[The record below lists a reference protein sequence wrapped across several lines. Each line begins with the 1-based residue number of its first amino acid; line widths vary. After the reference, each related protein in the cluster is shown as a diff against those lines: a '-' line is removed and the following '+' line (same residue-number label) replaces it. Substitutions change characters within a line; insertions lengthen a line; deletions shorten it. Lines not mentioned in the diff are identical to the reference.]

1 MKLLSG
7 QRFLLQNEKE
17 FAYVKA
23 GKVEVYAVTRNKS
36 EFRQMILMTLEEG
49 GAAFPALDEFKKIDV
64 QIYAVEDS
72 EIEIA
77 PIKNFSVAEIL
88 PLMQNWFY
96 KLVEIS
102 WLQLMA
108 QRGDDI
114 LKRWQAGNFYTDSSG
129 NIEDLEIA
137 FRNNEQIFAMLLGV
151 RFSSEDK
158 KLSAR
163 MEVRARQ
170 KQRLIEESISNLLG
184 EEIPAAEEISD
195 FGKLEEATFI
205 VRHIAQAFSMPTENI
220 SIHLNFTKKLDQ
232 LGLIRRLMQK
242 GNMQMRL
249 VTLTKNWYTQDSG
262 VLIGYFGAQ
271 KELAAIIP
279 TSPEKYKIITKT
291 NPQGVEV
298 TAEIAPSIDKDAFAC
313 YAGFPARKL
322 KILDLWKFMLNQC
335 WKNDYRTII
344 IVSFIAGLVPL
355 VMPLITE
362 TVFHDIIPILDRRGL
377 VTVTQ
382 VIMVTSFTTAA
393 LSIVRTIAMMRIST
407 KLDMATEAALWSRLL
422 NLPEKFFRQFQ
433 AGELANRMAGISA
446 VKSVVNGGFVATLFN
461 TIFSFWSLF
470 LMCYYSLKL
479 TAAAIAVW
487 LVWCLVTAFIYRRV
501 IGFQRN
507 LINAENKEAGLLLQI
522 FTGLA
527 KFRVHGA
534 EENAYNLW
542 SKVFGETWKWNLK
555 LRWQAN
561 YNEIISSVQ
570 PFILSMLLYYIA
582 VYGMNEVSADGK
594 IIASGIG
601 YAQFLAFS
609 AAYSSFNGTLNSLIP
624 LVGQFFTIQPHI
636 ENLKP
641 LLEEE
646 PEVTDE
652 KVDAEILSGALEV
665 SHLTFA
671 YAENKPNVLNDISF
685 KVSAGE
691 NLAIVGKSGCG
702 KSTLVRLLL
711 GFEKPKSGAIFFDGQ
726 NLAEMN
732 LASVRSQMG
741 VVLQNGQLM
750 TGDIF
755 TNIVGTKNLTQEDAW
770 RAAEEASIADDIRA
784 MPMEMQTVISEGS
797 SNISGGQRQ
806 RILIARALAAKP
818 AILIFDE
825 ATSALDNRA
834 QAVVTESIKKL
845 NVTRIVIAHRLSTI
859 RDCDKIIVMDKG
871 KITESG
877 TFEELVERGGL
888 FAKLVKRQVT

>member
-1 MKLLSG
+1 
-7 QRFLLQNEKE
+7 
-17 FAYVKA
+17 
-23 GKVEVYAVTRNKS
+23 
-36 EFRQMILMTLEEG
+36 
-49 GAAFPALDEFKKIDV
+49 
-64 QIYAVEDS
+64 
-72 EIEIA
+72 
-77 PIKNFSVAEIL
+77 
-88 PLMQNWFY
+88 
-96 KLVEIS
+96 
-102 WLQLMA
+102 
-108 QRGDDI
+108 
-114 LKRWQAGNFYTDSSG
+114 
-129 NIEDLEIA
+129 
-137 FRNNEQIFAMLLGV
+137 
-151 RFSSEDK
+151 
-158 KLSAR
+158 
-163 MEVRARQ
+163 
-170 KQRLIEESISNLLG
+170 
-184 EEIPAAEEISD
+184 
-195 FGKLEEATFI
+195 
-205 VRHIAQAFSMPTENI
+205 
-220 SIHLNFTKKLDQ
+220 
-232 LGLIRRLMQK
+232 
-242 GNMQMRL
+242 
-249 VTLTKNWYTQDSG
+249 
-262 VLIGYFGAQ
+262 
-271 KELAAIIP
+271 
-279 TSPEKYKIITKT
+279 
-291 NPQGVEV
+291 
-298 TAEIAPSIDKDAFAC
+298 
-313 YAGFPARKL
+313 
-322 KILDLWKFMLNQC
+322 
-335 WKNDYRTII
+335 
-344 IVSFIAGLVPL
+344 
-355 VMPLITE
+355 
-362 TVFHDIIPILDRRGL
+362 
-377 VTVTQ
+377 
-382 VIMVTSFTTAA
+382 
-393 LSIVRTIAMMRIST
+393 
-407 KLDMATEAALWSRLL
+407 
-422 NLPEKFFRQFQ
+422 
-433 AGELANRMAGISA
+433 
-446 VKSVVNGGFVATLFN
+446 
-461 TIFSFWSLF
+461 
-470 LMCYYSLKL
+470 
-479 TAAAIAVW
+479 
-487 LVWCLVTAFIYRRV
+487 
-501 IGFQRN
+501 
-507 LINAENKEAGLLLQI
+507 
-522 FTGLA
+522 
-527 KFRVHGA
+527 
-534 EENAYNLW
+534 
-542 SKVFGETWKWNLK
+542 
-555 LRWQAN
+555 
-561 YNEIISSVQ
+561 
-570 PFILSMLLYYIA
+570 MLLYYIA

-671 YAENKPNVLNDISF
+671 YAENKPNVLNNISF

-755 TNIVGTKNLTQEDAW
+755 TNIVGTKNLMQEDAW

-871 KITESG
+871 KIAESG
-877 TFEELVERGGL
+877 TFGELVERGGL